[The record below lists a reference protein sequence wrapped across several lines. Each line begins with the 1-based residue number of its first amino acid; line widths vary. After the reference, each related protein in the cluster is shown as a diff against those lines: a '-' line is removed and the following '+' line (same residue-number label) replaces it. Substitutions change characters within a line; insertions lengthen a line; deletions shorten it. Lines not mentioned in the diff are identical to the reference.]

1 MSLLA
6 KPEPS
11 SESPAPQQ
19 RPDAYTS
26 SEQIGGLARSQQHSV
41 DLKLEHLQ
49 KNVLPSAPYLLRLKA
64 RSAQYH
70 PRERYYWR
78 KDTLFDEDEEELQYL
93 TFRQIHD
100 DTLLH
105 AHGQWD
111 DGNGGLV
118 PKEIP
123 SSQASSGRTPIAAQV
138 AKKKISLAD
147 YQKMDKS
154 KAKPSDMN
162 VTALKG
168 PSEVPAKDAKDDSK
182 DLDNRTEA
190 KAKDGAEP
198 EREAAEARTKVSDHA
213 RKRYEMCL
221 DISWM
226 KAAY

>member
-6 KPEPS
+6 KPGPS
-11 SESPAPQQ
+11 SESSAPQQ
-19 RPDAYTS
+19 RPDAFTS
-26 SEQIGGLARSQQHSV
+26 SEQVGVLAKSQQHPV

-93 TFRQIHD
+93 TFRQTHD

-111 DGNGGLV
+111 DGNGGIV
-118 PKEIP
+118 PKELP

-147 YQKMDKS
+147 YQKLDKS
-154 KAKPSDMN
+154 KAKSSDMN
-162 VTALKG
+162 LTALKG
-168 PSEVPAKDAKDDSK
+168 PIEAPAKDAKDDSK
-182 DLDNRTEA
+182 DEDNRREG
-190 KAKDGAEP
+190 KAKDGAESKP
-198 EREAAEARTKVSDHA
+198 EAAEARTKVSDHA
-213 RKRYEMCL
+213 RKRCEMCL

-226 KAAY
+226 EAAY